1 MLKKIIIFYEQVCR
15 FLYYGWNMRNAYEF
29 DSSSVE
35 LAQHYSLLRLKKF
48 MESDKTHLAWND
60 SKDTKLMKR
69 LAEAVK
75 LSGELLKIDD
85 GTSHKHYSKLRKKY
99 KPKKKNDTLSFIDKL
114 YDTSETKEI
123 DDKLFTFMLR
133 KAFKKDNTVFL
144 EKKKR
149 FEYLMSKYLK
159 HWWD

>member
-1 MLKKIIIFYEQVCR
+1 MVRKIRILYEQLCR
-15 FLYYGWNMRNAYEF
+15 FFYYGWNMRNAYEF

-35 LAQHYSLLRLKKF
+35 LAQYYSLLRLKKF

-75 LSGELLKIDD
+75 LSGELVKIDNE
-85 GTSHKHYSKLRKKY
+85 TSNKHYSKFRKKY
-99 KPKKKNDTLSFIDKL
+99 KSNDKKNSISYLFGDRYTKA
-114 YDTSETKEI
+114 KEI

-133 KAFKKDNTVFL
+133 KAFKKDSTVFL
-144 EKKKR
+144 EKNKR